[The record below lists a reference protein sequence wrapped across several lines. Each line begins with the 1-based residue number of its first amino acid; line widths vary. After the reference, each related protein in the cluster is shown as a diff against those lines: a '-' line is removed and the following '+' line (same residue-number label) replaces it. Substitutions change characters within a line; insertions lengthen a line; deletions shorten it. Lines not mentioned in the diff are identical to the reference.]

1 MTAEQL
7 ELAYLRRVLV
17 GILEIT
23 IEDLTDER
31 KFKSRDNQ
39 MNQQR
44 NKEEALHFIRS
55 SAFDLVCD
63 AIGVPACRIRT
74 KCLK

>member
-44 NKEEALHFIRS
+44 NREEALHFIRS
-55 SAFDLVCD
+55 SAFDLICD
-63 AIGVPACRIRT
+63 ALNIPACRVRT

>member
-1 MTAEQL
+1 MSAEQL

-17 GILEIT
+17 GIIQVT
-23 IEDLTDER
+23 IEDLTDTR
-31 KFKSRDNQ
+31 VFKSHGNIVNQ
-39 MNQQR
+39 ER
-44 NKEEALHFIRS
+44 NRIEALAFIRS

-63 AIGVPACRIRT
+63 ALNIPACRVRT